1 MKHYIGIDVSKS
13 CLDIHIRPEG
23 IVMQFTNS
31 TKGIDSLVEVLSH
44 YSLPLIVLEASGG
57 YEKNV
62 KLKLSEKGIE
72 TKILNPTRVREF
84 AKACGKLAK
93 TDGIDAQILSLFAE
107 KMEMYSSY
115 QSSPEE
121 LLLKDLVQRRR
132 QLTEEIVREKNRLDK
147 IDHGIIKESI
157 ENHLSQLKEHLKKMD
172 QAIAASVSKLEQFQE
187 KTKILTS
194 MPGIGITTASVL
206 LAELP
211 ELGTLENKKIAALVG
226 VAPMNKDSGT
236 MQGYR
241 KIMGG
246 RISVRCSLYMAA
258 VVAIRHNKAIKSFYQ
273 RLRAKGKPAK
283 VAIVAAM
290 RKMITML
297 NQMIKYQNEWKEI
310 TVQNN

>member
-1 MKHYIGIDVSKS
+1 
-13 CLDIHIRPEG
+13 
-23 IVMQFTNS
+23 
-31 TKGIDSLVEVLSH
+31 
-44 YSLPLIVLEASGG
+44 
-57 YEKNV
+57 
-62 KLKLSEKGIE
+62 
-72 TKILNPTRVREF
+72 VREF

-107 KMEMYSSY
+107 KMEMYPSY

-121 LLLKDLVQRRR
+121 LILKDLVQRRR
-132 QLTEEIVREKNRLDK
+132 QLTEEIIREKNRLDK
-147 IDHGIIKESI
+147 VGYEVIKENI
-157 ENHLSQLKEHLKKMD
+157 ANHLAQLKEHLKLMD
-172 QAIAASVSKLEQFQE
+172 QAIAASVSKLDQFQE

-194 MPGIGITTASVL
+194 MPGIGLTTASVL

-258 VVAIRHNKAIKSFYQ
+258 VVAIRHNKAIKNFYQ

-310 TVQNN
+310 TVQN

>member
-13 CLDIHIRPEG
+13 CLDVHIRPEG
-23 IVMQFTNS
+23 IVMQFANS
-31 TKGIDSLVEVLSH
+31 GKGIDSLADVLAH
-44 YSLPLIVLEASGG
+44 YSLPLAVLEASGG

-62 KLKLSEKGIE
+62 KTKLSEKGIE
-72 TKILNPTRVREF
+72 TTTLNPTRVREF

-107 KMEMYSSY
+107 KMELYPSY

-121 LLLKDLVQRRR
+121 LILKDLVQRRR

-147 IDHGIIKESI
+147 VNHDVIKENIDS
-157 ENHLSQLKEHLKKMD
+157 HLVQLKEHLKRMD
-172 QAIAASVSKLEQFQE
+172 QAIASSVSKLEQFQE

-297 NQMIKYQNEWKEI
+297 NQMIMYKNEWKEI
-310 TVQNN
+310 EVQN

>member
-13 CLDIHIRPEG
+13 CLDVHIRPES
-23 IVMQFTNS
+23 ISMQFTNS
-31 TKGIDSLVEVLSH
+31 VKGIQSLLEVLVN
-44 YSLPLIVLEASGG
+44 YSFPVVVLEASGG

-62 KLKLSEKGIE
+62 KIKLTEKGLE
-72 TKILNPTRVREF
+72 TKTLNPTRVREF

-93 TDGIDAQILSLFAE
+93 TDEIDAQILSLFAE
-107 KMEMYSSY
+107 KMELYPSY
-115 QSSPEE
+115 QPSSEE
-121 LLLKDLVQRRR
+121 LILKDLVQRRR
-132 QLTEEIVREKNRLDK
+132 QLTEEIIREKNRLDK
-147 IDHGIIKESI
+147 IEHVLIKENI
-157 ENHLSQLKEHLKKMD
+157 ESHLTHLKSHLKIID
-172 QAIAASVSKLEQFQE
+172 QAIGVSVSKMEQFQD

-211 ELGTLENKKIAALVG
+211 ELGTLDNKKIAALVG

-236 MQGYR
+236 LQGYR

-246 RISVRCSLYMAA
+246 RVAVRCTLYMAA
-258 VVAIRHNKAIKSFYQ
+258 VVAIRHNISIKNFYQ
-273 RLRAKGKPAK
+273 RLREKGKPAK

-297 NQMIKYQNEWKEI
+297 NQMVMHKNEWKEI
-310 TVQNN
+310 TG